1 MLVFISYHTPDQ
13 DKARALEAALRAR
26 RPGLACYLAPRA
38 IVGGAYWVS
47 SIAEA
52 LAGAD
57 AVLFLAGRT
66 IGPWQELEY
75 YEALRLTRERAGRP
89 RVVPVV
95 TADQAPGLPF
105 FAQLHQI
112 FAANPTAPVTLE
124 AIERALD
131 DSLPP
136 DKSPAWP
143 RFQPY
148 KGLPALEEADAAF
161 FFGRD
166 EDTAA
171 ILDLMAQQPNRII
184 ALIGQSG
191 VGKSSLARAGVLA
204 RLKSQLWP
212 SLAGEW
218 PVGLRDSRTF
228 LPLVVRPGEQP
239 LKELAL
245 AFAQLYCTKPFELEE
260 EATGWARHFAHG
272 SALGDMLRA
281 TRRKLSEA
289 LDAEPPKRFIVYLD
303 QGEEVYTRASPDEA
317 RRFSTLVAEAAG
329 HGPFSVLM
337 SLRSDY
343 YAAYQTDRALFDAS
357 ERVDVLPLPR
367 DVLRE
372 VIRGPALTLGARFE
386 SDDMADRVADAT
398 EREPG
403 ALPLLSD
410 LMHEMWLHMQARSD
424 GILRWSDNP
433 EIIDVAAPLR
443 RRAETFLGDPR
454 NDEVVGRRL
463 FTLRL
468 AHVPETGEPVR
479 RRARRSECSAAEWEM
494 AEKLAEQDWRLLTLA
509 RAADGEPVVEVA
521 HEQLLRRWPR
531 LKSWLDDEREF
542 LIWKGQVEHD
552 AAAYAALPK
561 AEQDEALLMGR
572 QLAIART
579 WFERRATDLVPDG
592 RDFVAASIAA
602 DTALRDVA
610 RRRRIVLFMASNG
623 LVVALTLAGFA
634 GRQWHNAAEERRI
647 AEDQTKEAQVQRQ
660 RAEDQTKEAQVQ
672 RHRAEDQ
679 TKEAQVQ
686 RQRAE
691 DQTKEA
697 QFQSHRAE
705 ESLALATQAANGL
718 MIKLANLAQ
727 RFKNAPAT
735 TVKETLDTV
744 EEILDNAR
752 QLQEQSPTGGESS
765 PELRH
770 SQAMVLLEGVI
781 ARLAIGDTQGA
792 LAASQR
798 AQGILEALVA
808 SAPDR
813 IDYQRDLSIS
823 YDRIGNVLVAAG
835 RREEALAD
843 YQRSLEI
850 REKLATADPGDTEL
864 QRELAISHN
873 EMGDVLAAVGRRE
886 EALSADQKSLEIRE
900 RLAAAHPGD
909 TELQRDLSISHNK
922 IGDELAAAGR
932 HEEALDAYQK
942 SLEIRKALSAATLG
956 NTEWQRD
963 LSVSYER
970 IGDELAAA
978 GRREEA
984 LDAHQKSLAFRERL
998 ATVDPGNTLWQRDLS
1013 VIQERIGDEQV
1024 AAERR
1029 EAALAAYRKSLAI
1042 REKLARDDP
1051 GNSEWQTDLAVAL
1064 YKIAKAGQAKEANLA
1079 RALHILQ
1086 SLDQVNALSAEQKG
1100 WIPAIEEQLKKI
1112 KSP

>member
-752 QLQEQSPTGGESS
+752 QLQEQSSTGGESS

-823 YDRIGNVLVAAG
+823 YDRIGTVLV
-835 RREEALAD
+835 
-843 YQRSLEI
+843 
-850 REKLATADPGDTEL
+850 
-864 QRELAISHN
+864 
-873 EMGDVLAAVGRRE
+873 
-886 EALSADQKSLEIRE
+886 
-900 RLAAAHPGD
+900 
-909 TELQRDLSISHNK
+909 
-922 IGDELAAAGR
+922 
-932 HEEALDAYQK
+932 
-942 SLEIRKALSAATLG
+942 
-956 NTEWQRD
+956 
-963 LSVSYER
+963 
-970 IGDELAAA
+970 AA

>member
-1 MLVFISYHTPDQ
+1 VLVFISYHTPDQ

-357 ERVDVLPLPR
+357 ERVDVLPLAR

-752 QLQEQSPTGGESS
+752 QLQEQSSTGGESS

-970 IGDELAAA
+970 IGDE
-978 GRREEA
+978 
-984 LDAHQKSLAFRERL
+984 
-998 ATVDPGNTLWQRDLS
+998 
-1013 VIQERIGDEQV
+1013 QV

>member
-679 TKEAQVQ
+679 TKEAQ
-686 RQRAE
+686 
-691 DQTKEA
+691 
-697 QFQSHRAE
+697 FQSHRAE

-752 QLQEQSPTGGESS
+752 QLQEQSSTGGESS

-963 LSVSYER
+963 LSV
-970 IGDELAAA
+970 
-978 GRREEA
+978 
-984 LDAHQKSLAFRERL
+984 
-998 ATVDPGNTLWQRDLS
+998 
-1013 VIQERIGDEQV
+1013 IQERIGDEQV